1 MTETFNYKNYKLK
14 IVNGENFSLNQ
25 LKSRLHQMGIPF
37 NENEKKK
44 KSYYSQL
51 YNQSIRN
58 NNNKMKIINLLI
70 NDSIDDPNNLNLKRE
85 LIKEEN
91 TIPQKIPKLNV
102 NNFMTDFHYN
112 QETSQ
117 KNPNSNNLINMMNY
131 NYNNNNNM
139 YNNNVQNQF
148 NPQRNISNNNVN
160 NDFKS
165 HNTNRIGINNNLQ
178 NGNEG
183 NNIKINQNIHN
194 QFHNLS
200 PNKDNI
206 NNYNNINTQ
215 YHKYTNY
222 QNNPNQNYY
231 KTNNVSYNTPVQ
243 NINENQDI
251 HHHLNQNNLN
261 QTTNQL
267 KNNNKDYNGNK
278 ANNIG
283 NTNLINQNELP
294 NVKLSFKNPNDVNIS
309 SSINGQN
316 LNYQNQNDNNNNNS
330 SNNYTTEIYNKMN
343 NINQQTNMNLHNS
356 INMNNQYN
364 NQDGNDDDNEINTSQ
379 KIKDF
384 DTIQNNSVSILDT
397 QNTKLYNNHNLPNQY
412 SYNNNNYNNEPN
424 KPFFNEERLSNIYTL
439 LSVILTMGA
448 LGIFIYLISKYN
460 LKIINFTQNGLNTIT
475 NPKKFFGEFI
485 LGNLLSLFNLLKKV
499 VWDYLYFILFIGSLI
514 VIFFVLKIKRE
525 KKIILNQIFEDI
537 KRRLNEIFNSNNE
550 YSMIGGIPEKDII
563 KIYSD
568 KYNISYSVFNDNFMP
583 SLRNMRRDNINIK
596 IKEMNYKG
604 ENQLIWYW
612 HE

>member
-91 TIPQKIPKLNV
+91 TIPPKIPKLNN

-343 NINQQTNMNLHNS
+343 NINQQINMNLHNS

-364 NQDGNDDDNEINTSQ
+364 NQDGNNDINEINTSQ

-384 DTIQNNSVSILDT
+384 DSIQNNAVSILDT

-499 VWDYLYFILFIGSLI
+499 VWDYLFFILFIGFLI

>member
-85 LIKEEN
+85 IIKEEN
-91 TIPQKIPKLNV
+91 TIPQKIPKLNN

-148 NPQRNISNNNVN
+148 NPQRNISNNNFN

-343 NINQQTNMNLHNS
+343 NINQQINMNLHNS

-364 NQDGNDDDNEINTSQ
+364 NQDGNNDINEINTSQ

-384 DTIQNNSVSILDT
+384 DSIQNNAVSILDT

-499 VWDYLYFILFIGSLI
+499 VWDYLFFILFIGFLI

>member
-91 TIPQKIPKLNV
+91 TIPPKIPKLNN

-148 NPQRNISNNNVN
+148 NPQRNISNNNFN

-343 NINQQTNMNLHNS
+343 NINQQINMNLHNS

-364 NQDGNDDDNEINTSQ
+364 NQDGNNDINEINTSQ

-384 DTIQNNSVSILDT
+384 DSIQNNAVSILDT

-499 VWDYLYFILFIGSLI
+499 VWDYLFFILFIGFLI

>member
-91 TIPQKIPKLNV
+91 TIPQKIPKLNN

-148 NPQRNISNNNVN
+148 NPQRNISNNNVI

-343 NINQQTNMNLHNS
+343 NINQQINMNLHNS

-364 NQDGNDDDNEINTSQ
+364 NQDGNNDINEINTSQ

-384 DTIQNNSVSILDT
+384 DSIQNNAVSILDT

-499 VWDYLYFILFIGSLI
+499 VWDYLFFILFIGFLI

-583 SLRNMRRDNINIK
+583 SLRNMRRNNINIK

>member
-91 TIPQKIPKLNV
+91 TIPQKIPKLNE
-102 NNFMTDFHYN
+102 TDFHYN

-117 KNPNSNNLINMMNY
+117 KNPNSNNFINMMNY

-148 NPQRNISNNNVN
+148 NPQRNISNNNFN
-160 NDFKS
+160 NDFKN

-183 NNIKINQNIHN
+183 NHIKINQNIHN

-499 VWDYLYFILFIGSLI
+499 VWDYLLFILFIGFLI

-568 KYNISYSVFNDNFMP
+568 KYNISYDVFNKNYMP
-583 SLRNMRRDNINIK
+583 YLRDMRRNNINIK

>member
-91 TIPQKIPKLNV
+91 TIPQKIPKLNN

-148 NPQRNISNNNVN
+148 NPQRNISNNNFN

-343 NINQQTNMNLHNS
+343 NINQQINMNLHNS

-364 NQDGNDDDNEINTSQ
+364 NQDGNNDINEINTSQ

-384 DTIQNNSVSILDT
+384 DSIQNNAVSILDT

-499 VWDYLYFILFIGSLI
+499 VWDYLFFILFIGFLI

>member
-91 TIPQKIPKLNV
+91 TIPQKIPKLNE
-102 NNFMTDFHYN
+102 TDFHYN

-117 KNPNSNNLINMMNY
+117 KNPNSNNFINMMNY

-148 NPQRNISNNNVN
+148 NPQRNISNNNFN
-160 NDFKS
+160 NDFKN

-183 NNIKINQNIHN
+183 NHIKINQNIHN

-499 VWDYLYFILFIGSLI
+499 VWDYLLFILFIGFLI

-583 SLRNMRRDNINIK
+583 SLRDMRRDNINIK

>member
-91 TIPQKIPKLNV
+91 TIPQKIPKLND

-267 KNNNKDYNGNK
+267 KNNNTDYNGNK

-364 NQDGNDDDNEINTSQ
+364 NQDGNDDVNEINTSQ

-384 DTIQNNSVSILDT
+384 DSIQNNAVSILDT

-460 LKIINFTQNGLNTIT
+460 LKIINFSKNGLNMIS

-499 VWDYLYFILFIGSLI
+499 VWDYLFFILFIGFLI

-568 KYNISYSVFNDNFMP
+568 KYNIPYSAFNDNFMP

-596 IKEMNYKG
+596 LKEMNYKG
-604 ENQLIWYW
+604 ENQLIWFW

>member
-91 TIPQKIPKLNV
+91 TIPPKIPKLNN

-343 NINQQTNMNLHNS
+343 NINQQINMNLHNS

-364 NQDGNDDDNEINTSQ
+364 NQDGNNDINEINTSQ

-384 DTIQNNSVSILDT
+384 DSIQNNAVSILDT

-499 VWDYLYFILFIGSLI
+499 VWDYLFFILFIGFLI

-550 YSMIGGIPEKDII
+550 YSMIGGIPEKDIN

>member
-1 MTETFNYKNYKLK
+1 
-14 IVNGENFSLNQ
+14 
-25 LKSRLHQMGIPF
+25 
-37 NENEKKK
+37 
-44 KSYYSQL
+44 
-51 YNQSIRN
+51 
-58 NNNKMKIINLLI
+58 
-70 NDSIDDPNNLNLKRE
+70 
-85 LIKEEN
+85 
-91 TIPQKIPKLNV
+91 
-102 NNFMTDFHYN
+102 
-112 QETSQ
+112 
-117 KNPNSNNLINMMNY
+117 
-131 NYNNNNNM
+131 
-139 YNNNVQNQF
+139 
-148 NPQRNISNNNVN
+148 
-160 NDFKS
+160 
-165 HNTNRIGINNNLQ
+165 
-178 NGNEG
+178 
-183 NNIKINQNIHN
+183 
-194 QFHNLS
+194 
-200 PNKDNI
+200 
-206 NNYNNINTQ
+206 
-215 YHKYTNY
+215 
-222 QNNPNQNYY
+222 
-231 KTNNVSYNTPVQ
+231 
-243 NINENQDI
+243 
-251 HHHLNQNNLN
+251 
-261 QTTNQL
+261 
-267 KNNNKDYNGNK
+267 
-278 ANNIG
+278 
-283 NTNLINQNELP
+283 
-294 NVKLSFKNPNDVNIS
+294 
-309 SSINGQN
+309 
-316 LNYQNQNDNNNNNS
+316 
-330 SNNYTTEIYNKMN
+330 MN

-384 DTIQNNSVSILDT
+384 DTIQNNSVISLDT

-499 VWDYLYFILFIGSLI
+499 VWDYLLFILFIGFLI

-568 KYNISYSVFNDNFMP
+568 KYNISDDVFNKNYMP
-583 SLRNMRRDNINIK
+583 YLIDMRRNNINIK